1 MTQPGLLRVE
11 GTRMAAGG
19 TPVTLKG
26 FGLGGWM
33 NMENLITGYAGA
45 ESQQRRALHR
55 VLGDERYERFSR
67 AFEGVEPHEAEALAE
82 ASAFR
87 NRRIRERLATILR
100 RAAR

>member
-1 MTQPGLLRVE
+1 MTQPGPLRVA

-19 TPVTLKG
+19 APVTLKG

-33 NMENLITGYAGA
+33 NMENFITGYAGG

-55 VLGDERYERFSR
+55 VLGDEAYERFAR
-67 AFEGVEPHEAEALAE
+67 AFEGVEPHEAEALAD
-82 ASAFR
+82 AFAFR
-87 NRRIRERLATILR
+87 NCRIREGLATILR